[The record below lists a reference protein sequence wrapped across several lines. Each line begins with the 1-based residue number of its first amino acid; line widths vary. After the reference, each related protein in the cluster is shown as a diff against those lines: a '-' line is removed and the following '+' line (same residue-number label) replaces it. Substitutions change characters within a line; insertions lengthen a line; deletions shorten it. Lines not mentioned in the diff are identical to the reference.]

1 MERMRL
7 MELQSH
13 GKEISELKRSKS
25 ELVALFKQLEHTVAE
40 KDLEIRRLHQQY
52 KDLIQMV
59 KLSMSNKLITT
70 SN

>member
-7 MELQSH
+7 LELQSH

-25 ELVALFKQLEHTVAE
+25 ELAALFKQLEQTVAE
-40 KDLEIRRLHQQY
+40 KELEIRRLHQQC

-59 KLSMSNKLITT
+59 KLSTSNKLIIF
-70 SN
+70 

>member
-1 MERMRL
+1 MRL
-7 MELQSH
+7 KELQSH

-40 KDLEIRRLHQQY
+40 KDLEIRRLHHQY